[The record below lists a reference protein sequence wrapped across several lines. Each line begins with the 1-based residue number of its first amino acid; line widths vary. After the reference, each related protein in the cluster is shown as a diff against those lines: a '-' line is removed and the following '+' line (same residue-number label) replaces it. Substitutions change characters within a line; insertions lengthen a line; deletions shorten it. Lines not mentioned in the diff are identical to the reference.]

1 MSLDPTARESNVRD
15 SIKKFFVDN
24 INRIEGIDLSFDTD
38 LSTPQIQ
45 SNITI
50 DKWVVVQFSG
60 FYFDNLSEYD
70 LSVFC
75 CTRNDPEGF
84 KLSQLRD
91 KVMGYLTDGSKDDG
105 LRRIPF
111 YRSYANQAWDLLGAL
126 LVFVER
132 ETGSMIA
139 PDGTKFKMIPVTL
152 KWGAKP

>member
-1 MSLDPTARESNVRD
+1 MALDPTAREANVRD
-15 SIKKFFVDN
+15 SVKKFFVDN
-24 INRIEGIDLSFDTD
+24 IKRIEDIELSFDVD

-50 DKWVVVQFSG
+50 DKWVMVQFSG
-60 FYFDNLSEYD
+60 FYFDNLSEYE

-84 KLSQLRD
+84 KLAQLRD
-91 KVMGYLTDGSKDDG
+91 KVMGYLTDGTKDDG
-105 LRRIPF
+105 LRRISF
-111 YRSYANQAWDLLGAL
+111 YRSYANQVWDLLGAL